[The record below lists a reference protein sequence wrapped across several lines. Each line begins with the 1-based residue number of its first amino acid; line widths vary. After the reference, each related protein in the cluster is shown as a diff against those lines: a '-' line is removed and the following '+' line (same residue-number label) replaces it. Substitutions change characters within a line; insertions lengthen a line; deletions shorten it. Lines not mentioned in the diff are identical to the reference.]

1 MYRYPERPLR
11 VEEFECQLPP
21 EARAELG
28 ANPRVVQPP
37 RKPEPSPPLVHQA
50 VPKPAV
56 AISFASPPQAKP
68 TATPWFIGGLLAII
82 LIGMV
87 ATTLNHSGGAGNLAW
102 AGCTGSRA
110 TAIVASQPVTAQ
122 PAQPYAQPEVRRA
135 QPIDTDEV
143 RRAKLVVT
151 RAELVRLP
159 GE

>member
-28 ANPRVVQPP
+28 ANPRAAQPP
-37 RKPEPSPPLVHQA
+37 RKPEASPPLA
-50 VPKPAV
+50 RKAARKSDV

-68 TATPWFIGGLLAII
+68 TVTPWLIGLLLAII

-87 ATTLNHSGGAGNLAW
+87 TTTVNHSGAGNLAW
-102 AGCTGSRA
+102 AACTGSRA
-110 TAIVASQPVTAQ
+110 TAIVASQSVTAQ
-122 PAQPYAQPEVRRA
+122 PSAQPEVRRA
-135 QPIDTDEV
+135 LPIDTVEV
-143 RRAKLVVT
+143 RRGELVVP
-151 RAELVRLP
+151 RAELVRLS

>member
-1 MYRYPERPLR
+1 MRNNTPEEESTRMYRYPERPLR

-37 RKPEPSPPLVHQA
+37 RKPEPSPPVVRQA
-50 VPKPAV
+50 APKPAV

-68 TATPWFIGGLLAII
+68 AATPWFIGGLLAII

-135 QPIDTDEV
+135 QPID
-143 RRAKLVVT
+143 
-151 RAELVRLP
+151 
-159 GE
+159 